1 MKLKDILKEIR
12 LSVGTSPYDSAHVKQ
27 RKTPMSGYGGSPVDS
42 AASTYSSKSSA
53 GFPVDYF
60 EEPGYQFEE
69 TDEEDPYEANAKI
82 CELRVFKDGMFK
94 ILETMER
101 LVDEDI
107 EEEEEEPIDE
117 FSGAGAAGGGPAV
130 PLGREADGS
139 FTTRKKL
146 KKKRDFFKTTYGG
159 NKSKY
164 YPYKK

>member
-1 MKLKDILKEIR
+1 MKLKDVLKEISLR
-12 LSVGTSPYDSAHVKQ
+12 VGTSPYDSPHVKQ
-27 RKTPMSGYGGSPVDS
+27 RKAIQHGYNGSPRDS
-42 AASTYSSKSSA
+42 AASIYSSKTSA

-60 EEPGYQFEE
+60 EESGYQFEE
-69 TDEEDPYEANAKI
+69 EDKEDPYEANAKI

-101 LVDEDI
+101 LVDEDL
-107 EEEEEEPIDE
+107 EEEDEDSIDE
-117 FSGAGAAGGGPAV
+117 FSGAGAVGGVAV

-139 FTTRKKL
+139 LTTRKKL
-146 KKKRDFFKTTYGG
+146 KKKRDFFRTTYGG

>member
-1 MKLKDILKEIR
+1 MKLKELR
-12 LSVGTSPYDSAHVKQ
+12 LSVGTSAYDSPHVKQ
-27 RKTPMSGYGGSPVDS
+27 RNTIHHGYNGSPRDS
-42 AASTYSSKSSA
+42 AASTYSSKMSA
-53 GFPVDYF
+53 GLPSDYF
-60 EEPGYQFEE
+60 EESGYQFEE
-69 TDEEDPYEANAKI
+69 EDKEDPYEANAKI

-107 EEEEEEPIDE
+107 EEEDTIDE
-117 FSGAGAAGGGPAV
+117 FSGAGAVGGVAV

>member
-1 MKLKDILKEIR
+1 MKFKDLIREIR
-12 LSVGTSPYDSAHVKQ
+12 LGVGDSPYDSAYVKQ
-27 RKTPMSGYGGSPVDS
+27 RKSIQHGYNGSPRDS
-42 AASTYSSKSSA
+42 AASTYNSKMSA

-60 EEPGYQFEE
+60 EESGYQFEE
-69 TDEEDPYEANAKI
+69 LNEEDPYEANAKI

-94 ILETMER
+94 ILETMEK

-107 EEEEEEPIDE
+107 EEEDEDKIDE
-117 FSGAGAAGGGPAV
+117 FSGAGAAGGVAV

-146 KKKRDFFKTTYGG
+146 KQKRDFFKTTYGG
-159 NKSKY
+159 DKSKY

>member
-1 MKLKDILKEIR
+1 MKLKELR
-12 LSVGTSPYDSAHVKQ
+12 LSVGTSAYDSPHVKQ
-27 RKTPMSGYGGSPVDS
+27 RHAIHHGYNGSPRDS
-42 AASTYSSKSSA
+42 AASTYSSKMSA
-53 GFPVDYF
+53 GVPLDYF
-60 EEPGYQFEE
+60 EESGYQFEE
-69 TDEEDPYEANAKI
+69 EDEEDPYEVNAKI

-101 LVDEDI
+101 LVDEDL
-107 EEEEEEPIDE
+107 EEEDEAPIEE

-159 NKSKY
+159 DKSKY

>member
-1 MKLKDILKEIR
+1 
-12 LSVGTSPYDSAHVKQ
+12 
-27 RKTPMSGYGGSPVDS
+27 
-42 AASTYSSKSSA
+42 
-53 GFPVDYF
+53 
-60 EEPGYQFEE
+60 
-69 TDEEDPYEANAKI
+69 
-82 CELRVFKDGMFK
+82 MFK

-107 EEEEEEPIDE
+107 EEEDEETIDE

-159 NKSKY
+159 DKSKY

>member
-1 MKLKDILKEIR
+1 MKLKELR
-12 LSVGTSPYDSAHVKQ
+12 LSVGTSAYDSPHVKQ
-27 RKTPMSGYGGSPVDS
+27 RNTIHHGYNGSPRDS

-60 EEPGYQFEE
+60 EESGYQFEE

-107 EEEEEEPIDE
+107 EEEEEDKIDE
-117 FSGAGAAGGGPAV
+117 FSAAGAIAGASV

-146 KKKRDFFKTTYGG
+146 KKKRDYFKTTYGG
-159 NKSKY
+159 SDSKN